1 MYKLILKPTLP
12 PTSPFPFRAIPY
24 LRATRFGTKCAKG
37 KRGYFFGRKPY
48 ILISRNISIL
58 VSILIN
64 ILIKKCKYTYKYTY
78 ISIQVIT

>member
-37 KRGYFFGRKPY
+37 KRDYFFERKPY
-48 ILISRNISIL
+48 ILVSRNISILVSRNISIL
-58 VSILIN
+58 VSILIS
-64 ILIKKCKYTYKYTY
+64 ILI
-78 ISIQVIT
+78 

>member
-1 MYKLILKPTLP
+1 MYKLILKPILKPTLP

-48 ILISRNISIL
+48 ILISRNINIL
-58 VSILIN
+58 VSILIS
-64 ILIKKCKYTYKYTY
+64 ILI
-78 ISIQVIT
+78 

>member
-1 MYKLILKPTLP
+1 MYKLILKLTIP

-37 KRGYFFGRKPY
+37 KRDYFFERKPY
-48 ILISRNISIL
+48 ILVSRNINIL

-64 ILIKKCKYTYKYTY
+64 ILIKKCKYIYKYTY
-78 ISIQVIT
+78 IST